1 MSEDTHHKYPDFGTI
16 TIEIP
21 AHLIYNHKEI
31 SSLTKTGAIAKRKKE
46 SGIKLI
52 KSETNHI
59 RIVNGGT
66 KGKTKKTLQLE
77 ELEEIDKE
85 LEKIKH
91 QKNRLEVKAKEL
103 KQKEQSKV
111 NPEIKEKYRKLLR
124 SLYKDKF
131 LSKVSFE
138 KYEKQIDENDLNDVK
153 QFLEKMGEL

>member
-31 SSLTKTGAIAKRKKE
+31 SSLTKTGAISKRKKE

-52 KSETNHI
+52 KGETNHI

-91 QKNRLEVKAKEL
+91 QKNRLETKAKEL
-103 KQKEQSKV
+103 K
-111 NPEIKEKYRKLLR
+111 
-124 SLYKDKF
+124 
-131 LSKVSFE
+131 
-138 KYEKQIDENDLNDVK
+138 
-153 QFLEKMGEL
+153 